1 MPRDESGPV
10 AQARPVPDT
19 DFARSA
25 VDRSQTRSMVV
36 STRGIVATEHPLASQ
51 AGAMILARGG
61 HAVDAAIAAN
71 AVMGVVAPM
80 MDGVG
85 GDLFAMVYDASTGQ
99 LHGVNASG
107 WTPANLTLDV
117 LQSRGLTD
125 MPQSGIHPVTVPG
138 AVSGWALLGA
148 RYGRKSLSENLAAA
162 IRVADEGFPMTEVTS
177 AEWANRESLL
187 RGYPNTAITYLPAG
201 RPPRVGEVFR
211 NPDLVWTLSQ
221 IAAEGPDAFYRG
233 EIAGRLLACSE
244 RLGGTMTA
252 ADLADFEA
260 EWVTPIS
267 TSYRGWTVH
276 ELPPNGQGV
285 AALIMLNILENFPLG
300 ESGHNSAETLHLMI
314 EAKKL
319 AYADMIRH
327 VGDPQFTNVPVTAM
341 LSKAYARERAALI
354 DRAKAKA
361 DVTAGTLPAR
371 DGDTTYLSVVDREG
385 NMVSLIQSVFAI
397 FGSGVVPEGLGFVLQ
412 NRGGRFSLDPRHPN
426 ALAPRK
432 RPLHTIIPAFMSRG
446 DIRTAFGIV
455 GGWNQSQAHVQF
467 VSNIV
472 DHAMNIQAALEAPRF
487 TKITFEGCDVMMEER
502 IAEPV
507 RTSLSRKGHDI
518 ELQGSFSSMMGSGQ
532 SVMRDESA
540 DVNYGASDPR
550 RDGAAIPEP
559 VAV

>member
-1 MPRDESGPV
+1 MPRDESAPV
-10 AQARPVPDT
+10 AQARRIPST
-19 DFARSA
+19 DYARAA
-25 VDRSQTRSMVV
+25 VDRSQARSMVV
-36 STRGIVATEHPLASQ
+36 SSRGIVATEHPLASQ

-80 MDGVG
+80 MNGVG
-85 GDLFAMVYDASTGQ
+85 GDLFAIVYDASTGQ
-99 LHGVNASG
+99 LQGINASG
-107 WTPANLTLDV
+107 WTPAGLTRDALR
-117 LQSRGLTD
+117 SRGLNE

-148 RYGRKSLSENLAAA
+148 RYGRKSFSEMLAAA
-162 IRVADEGFPMTEVTS
+162 IRVADEGFPMTEVAS
-177 AEWANRESLL
+177 AEWANSDRLL
-187 RGYPNTAITYLPAG
+187 RGYSNTATTYLPAG
-201 RPPRVGEVFR
+201 RPPRVGELFR
-211 NPDLVWTLSQ
+211 NPDLAWTLSQ

-233 EIAGRLLACSE
+233 EIARRVLACSA
-244 RLGGTMTA
+244 RLDGTMIA
-252 ADLADFEA
+252 ADLADFKA

-267 TSYRGWTVH
+267 TGYRGWTVH

-300 ESGHNSAETLHLMI
+300 EYGHNSAETLHLMI

-327 VGDPQFTNVPVTAM
+327 VGDPLFSNVPVGAM

-354 DRAKAKA
+354 DSAKAKA
-361 DVTAGTLPAR
+361 DVTDGKLAAR
-371 DGDTTYLSVVDREG
+371 DSDTTYLSVVDREG

-412 NRGGRFSLDPRHPN
+412 NRGGRFSMAPAHPN

-432 RPLHTIIPAFMSRG
+432 RPLHTIIPAFLSRG
-446 DIRTAFGIV
+446 DLRMAFGIV

-472 DHAMNIQAALEAPRF
+472 DHGMNIQAALEAPRF
-487 TKITFEGCDVMMEER
+487 TKVTFEGCDVMIEGR

-507 RTSLSRKGHDI
+507 RAALTRKGHEI
-518 ELQGSFSSMMGSGQ
+518 EVQGSFSNLMGSGQ
-532 SVMRDESA
+532 SVMRDEPA

-559 VAV
+559 IF

>member
-1 MPRDESGPV
+1 
-10 AQARPVPDT
+10 
-19 DFARSA
+19 
-25 VDRSQTRSMVV
+25 
-36 STRGIVATEHPLASQ
+36 
-51 AGAMILARGG
+51 
-61 HAVDAAIAAN
+61 
-71 AVMGVVAPM
+71 
-80 MDGVG
+80 
-85 GDLFAMVYDASTGQ
+85 
-99 LHGVNASG
+99 
-107 WTPANLTLDV
+107 
-117 LQSRGLTD
+117 
-125 MPQSGIHPVTVPG
+125 
-138 AVSGWALLGA
+138 
-148 RYGRKSLSENLAAA
+148 
-162 IRVADEGFPMTEVTS
+162 
-177 AEWANRESLL
+177 
-187 RGYPNTAITYLPAG
+187 
-201 RPPRVGEVFR
+201 
-211 NPDLVWTLSQ
+211 
-221 IAAEGPDAFYRG
+221 
-233 EIAGRLLACSE
+233 
-244 RLGGTMTA
+244 MTA
-252 ADLADFEA
+252 ADLADFKA

-267 TSYRGWTVH
+267 TSYRGWTIH

-300 ESGHNSAETLHLMI
+300 ECGHNSTETLHLMI

-327 VGDPQFTNVPVTAM
+327 VGDPHFTTVPVTAM

-397 FGSGVVPEGLGFVLQ
+397 FGSGVVPEELGFVLQ
-412 NRGGRFSLDPRHPN
+412 NRGGRFSIDPRHPN

-472 DHAMNIQAALEAPRF
+472 DHGMNIQAALEAPRF

-532 SVMRDESA
+532 SVMRDGSA

-550 RDGAAIPEP
+550 RDGAAMPEP
-559 VAV
+559 VLI